1 MKLKRILAAVAVAA
15 GSTAVI
21 AVVAPP
27 AAFAYHAESTSS
39 SNRPCGADAPW
50 NATFSAYQVN
60 DYGALTW
67 RSQYRWDINSDGSY
81 EQGWSGWSGLADD
94 SVPFGPFQISG
105 IPAGVWSVSIQIQS
119 EWYDGETLVAT
130 ALAEQMPFRPDAK
143 VCDPCPSN
151 PALEQN
157 DPKCEP
163 TTTTTTLPETTTT
176 TTTVPE
182 VTTTTTEPDV
192 TTTTTEPEV
201 TTTTTEPEVTTTTTE
216 PEVTT
221 TTTEP
226 EVTTTTTE
234 PEVTTTTTTE
244 VASGGPTT
252 TTPRTST
259 TTTTLVASAGPTTTV
274 RVTPTT
280 IRPVTRPGLP
290 ATGASET
297 SRLVGFAIALVATG
311 GLVVL
316 TTRRR
321 RTDSI

>member
-201 TTTTTEPEVTTTTTE
+201 TTTTT
-216 PEVTT
+216 
-221 TTTEP
+221 
-226 EVTTTTTE
+226 
-234 PEVTTTTTTE
+234 TE